1 MHCGQDMREEIA
13 LRMFPVL
20 LRKTSHRTSTGATD
34 TVWQQPRQ
42 PSNDWRV
49 CTHDLGISQVF
60 AVNDLCPH
68 TRHTLL
74 SKERRCSAH
83 LCMKTHC
90 RPYAPGGALCRAMG
104 SRVFIDQNVAGS
116 GSVEGFLKA
125 GTISGNSDG
134 EHRDA
139 LL

>member
-1 MHCGQDMREEIA
+1 MREEIA
-13 LRMFPVL
+13 LPMFPVL
-20 LRKTSHRTSTGATD
+20 SRNISHKTSTGAID
-34 TVWQQPRQ
+34 TVWQWPFQL
-42 PSNDWRV
+42 SNDWRV
-49 CTHDLGISQVF
+49 CTHDLGISQVV
-60 AVNDLCPH
+60 AVDDLYPH

-83 LCMKTHC
+83 LCMKTRC

-104 SRVFIDQNVAGS
+104 SRVFIDQNAAGS